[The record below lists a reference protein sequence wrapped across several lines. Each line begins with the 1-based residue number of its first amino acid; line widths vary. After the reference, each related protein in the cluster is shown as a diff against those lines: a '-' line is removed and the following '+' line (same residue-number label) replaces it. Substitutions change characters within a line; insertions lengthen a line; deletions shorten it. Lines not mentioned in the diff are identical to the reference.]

1 MVHIDLICPYTKMV
15 QQRQPGDEIKEV
27 GLHLICM
34 TFTNPCTGKFER
46 SQAPYFDIKEIKI
59 DNKEYIDKTS
69 ARISQLFNNTWLLR
83 CPTPN
88 QVLVYNGLEFIK
100 NFLPLLKGF
109 DTTLVLTSIK
119 NTQSTALVERVN
131 QVLYHVFITK
141 DISNRLFDY
150 IGQ

>member
-1 MVHIDLICPYTKMV
+1 
-15 QQRQPGDEIKEV
+15 
-27 GLHLICM
+27 M

-46 SQAPYFDIKEIKI
+46 SQAPFFDIKEIKI

-69 ARISQLFNNTWLLR
+69 ARISQLFNNMWLLR
-83 CPTPN
+83 CSTPN

-109 DTTLVLTSIK
+109 DTTLVLTIIK
-119 NTQSTALVERVN
+119 NTQSTEPVERVH

-141 DISNRLFDY
+141 DLSNRLFDY
-150 IGQ
+150 IGQWGKMLFSVAWAVKYYDSLWGSNNIELP